1 MNKFKITLQTSVREG
16 WKNRL
21 HQIILITV
29 LILGV
34 SACLPTTPLPPLPT
48 VTATSTD
55 VPTPTIVWFPPTET
69 PTQIPTVI
77 PSPTEELRPD
87 VGPVFFQ
94 DDFSLPTDW
103 VLLET
108 ASDSILV
115 GGNEITLALGRPE
128 GYISSVQEG
137 ALFSNFYAEIT
148 TSTNL
153 CSELDEYGMLV
164 RYQSPTNFYRY
175 SLSCNG
181 QVRLDRV
188 YDGIASSPQDWMV
201 SATVPSAA
209 PSTSRLGV
217 WAVGKELRFFIND
230 QYQFTIRDS
239 AIPSGAMG
247 VFVRAGGD
255 TAVTVS
261 FSDLEVRE
269 IEQ

>member
-1 MNKFKITLQTSVREG
+1 M
-16 WKNRL
+16 
-21 HQIILITV
+21 V
-29 LILGV
+29 LLSL
-34 SACLPTTPLPPLPT
+34 SACLPTATLTPFP
-48 VTATSTD
+48 TATSTSTV
-55 VPTPTIVWFPPTET
+55 VPTSTTVWFPPTET
-69 PTQIPTVI
+69 PTPAPTII
-77 PSPTEELRPD
+77 PSPTEELRPG
-87 VGPVFFQ
+87 VGPIFFQ
-94 DDFSLPTDW
+94 DDFSLPTNW
-103 VLLET
+103 TLLET
-108 ASDSILV
+108 ASDSIMV

-128 GYISSVQEG
+128 GYIYSVQEG

-148 TSTNL
+148 ASTNL
-153 CSELDEYGMLV
+153 CSQLDEFGMLV
-164 RYQSPTNFYRY
+164 RFQSPTNFYRY

-188 YDGIASSPQDWMV
+188 YGGIASSPQDWMV
-201 SATVPSAA
+201 SAMVPSAA

-247 VFVRAGGD
+247 VFVRSGGE

-261 FSDLEVRE
+261 FSDLEVRS